1 MMEEWRIKGYTLEFD
16 DVTHTY
22 LVDGVVVPSV
32 TQLLKRRFSSK
43 YDGIPDGIMK
53 RASERGTRVHKAIE
67 NYCTRGEEDGSEE
80 LRNYKFLEKHYNFK
94 ALMNE
99 VPIILEKDDRP
110 VCAGRLDLVLNIDG
124 SYAVADIKTTATL
137 DKDYLAYQLNIY
149 RLALMQNVDIN
160 ITKLYGLHI
169 RENKRKLVEI
179 PVNERIAWELIE
191 EYESKEAKK

>member
-1 MMEEWRIKGYTLEFD
+1 MMEKWRIKGYTLEFD

-32 TQLLKRRFSSK
+32 TQLLKKRFSNK

-67 NYCTRGEEDGSEE
+67 NYCIAGEEDGSEE
-80 LRNYKFLEKHYNFK
+80 LRNYKFLAKHYNFK

-99 VPIILEKDDRP
+99 VPIILEKDAHP
-110 VCAGRLDLVLNIDG
+110 FCAGRLDLVLNIDG

-137 DKDYLAYQLNIY
+137 DKDYLAYQLNLY
-149 RLALMQNVDIN
+149 RLGAYQCYN
-160 ITKLYGLHI
+160 IDAERLYGLHI
-169 RENKRKLVEI
+169 REDKRKFVEI
-179 PVNERIAWELIE
+179 PVNDLIVLDILE
-191 EYESKEAKK
+191 NVRG